1 MIQFW
6 LFSTP
11 FIWVFT
17 LGRGVITP
25 TIFLSLILFSSWLFR
40 SRRLGFRFDELML
53 FASFTLVCVT
63 SALLNHSEVRLTH
76 LLALTVTCAL
86 FYYFP
91 KIYIISKQ
99 TSSLDFSK
107 SCALAA
113 LMYSAVIIIEFC
125 SHNFF
130 GLDFRGGLPM
140 FFDDIPQ
147 SMFLGQFYRAR
158 GFASEPGHAM
168 FSLIML
174 AILGFYF
181 VSTQKNK
188 ISEKAYLS
196 FVFIAALATASP
208 VPFLF
213 IPLTIMLAIFLRLI
227 FSGRFGR
234 GNIILYMLTMGSV
247 VVIGDRLFFGDSGFV
262 QGQIFGKFVSFSME
276 DRLSRIVSV
285 REFLRGDRF
294 LFGLSPGASE
304 NVGARTQLSVYT
316 LILMEVGLLGFSILI
331 LFISLQ
337 LFKVL
342 KLGNFNGAFIGLVA
356 ILYVIFNGF
365 VINNYYYPAFWLPFI
380 FASLLVERS
389 RRLNANA
396 Q

>member
-1 MIQFW
+1 MIKSW

-17 LGRGVITP
+17 LNRGVITP
-25 TIFLSLILFSSWLFR
+25 TIVLSLILFSSWLLR
-40 SRRLGFRFDELML
+40 SKRLGFRPTDFML

-63 SALLNHSEVRLTH
+63 SALLNYNEVRLTH
-76 LLALTVTCAL
+76 LLAMSVTCAL

-91 KIYIISKQ
+91 RMYIISKQ
-99 TSSLDFSK
+99 ISSLDFSK

-113 LMYSAVIIIEFC
+113 LMYSAVIIVEFC

-140 FFDDIPQ
+140 FFEDIPQ

-181 VSTQKNK
+181 VSTQKNR
-188 ISEKAYLS
+188 ISAQFYLS
-196 FVFIAALATASP
+196 FVLIATLATASP
-208 VPFLF
+208 VPFIF
-213 IPLTIMLAIFLRLI
+213 IPLSIALASFLRLI
-227 FSGRFGR
+227 FSGTFVR
-234 GNIILYMLTMGSV
+234 GNNIFYMLIIGGFFV
-247 VVIGDRLFFGDSGFV
+247 VGDRLFFGDSGFV
-262 QGQIFGKFVSFSME
+262 QAQIFGKFSSFSME
-276 DRLSRIVSV
+276 DRLSRMDSF
-285 REFLRGDRF
+285 REFFRGDSV

-304 NVGARTQLSVYT
+304 NVGARTQLSVYP

-342 KLGNFNGAFIGLVA
+342 KVGNFNGAFIGLVA
-356 ILYVIFNGF
+356 ILYAIFNGF
-365 VINNYYYPAFWLPFI
+365 VISNYYYPAFWLPFI

-389 RRLNANA
+389 ERVNGNA
-396 Q
+396 